1 MCSGFMVVYVGAMV
15 LGNQRLPYRSGILR
29 VHDALAWLSQ
39 ISLFL
44 VLGLLAV
51 PDILLSFGWRGLG
64 LALALALFARPLVLA
79 LFLVPFRYPA
89 RVTAF
94 ISWWGMLGA
103 VRIVLG
109 HYPVLSGGD
118 DY

>member
-39 ISLFL
+39 IWLFL

-64 LALALALFARPLVLA
+64 MALALALFARPLVVA
-79 LFLVPFRYPA
+79 LFLLPFRYPA
-89 RVTAF
+89 YVTSF
-94 ISWWGMLGA
+94 FSW
-103 VRIVLG
+103 VVLRG
-109 HYPVLSGGD
+109 SGPILV
-118 DY
+118 